1 MFLLFS
7 LISVVTSVPLNLA
20 PPNYLVYPHNTGL
33 YPGASLYNQVGA
45 PLYQVQGYP
54 QHGYPLVQ
62 GYPLQTYPSYPYNT
76 GEVAQTR
83 AFGGL
88 AWSREAKADIKT
100 SGAYTVSGT
109 VSFFQGGLASILP
122 FGSGSADSNYS
133 IKVIGA
139 TNNKRYIFALATSCA
154 GAGSLTLVTKEL
166 SVVSLGQGHYVIG
179 STSNFNTD
187 GTEGRTTVIGRF
199 LTITD
204 DSGTVV
210 GCSDAIALKA

>member
-62 GYPLQTYPSYPYNT
+62 GYPLQTYPSYPYTT
-76 GEVAQTR
+76 GREVAQTR
-83 AFGGL
+83 SL
-88 AWSREAKADIKT
+88 LPWSKEAKADIKI

-109 VSFFQGGLASILP
+109 VSFFQGGLVSILP
-122 FGSGSADSNYS
+122 LGSGSADSNYS
-133 IKVIGA
+133 IRVKDA
-139 TNNKRYIFALATSCA
+139 TNGERYIFALATSCA
-154 GAGSLTLVTKEL
+154 GAGSITLVTKEL
-166 SVVSLGQGHYVIG
+166 SVWSLGQGHSVVG
-179 STSNFNTD
+179 SSSNFNTD
-187 GTEGRTTVIGRF
+187 GSEGRTTVIGRF

-204 DSGTVV
+204 DAGTIV
-210 GCSDAIALKA
+210 GCSDAIALV